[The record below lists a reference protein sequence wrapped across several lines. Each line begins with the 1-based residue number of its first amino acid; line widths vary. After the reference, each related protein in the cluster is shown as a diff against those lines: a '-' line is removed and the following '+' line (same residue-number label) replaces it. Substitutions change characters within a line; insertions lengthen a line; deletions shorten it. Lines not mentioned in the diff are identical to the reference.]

1 MMRALDLAEAV
12 EAGDLTP
19 ATVLELALEAIDER
33 EKDIRAFAAL
43 DPDRARLAAR
53 AIPGTDGLFGL
64 PVAFKDIIETADYP
78 TEHGSPIY
86 KGHKPM
92 ADAPIVRMTETAQGL
107 RFGKT
112 ATTEFAFLNPAPTFN
127 PHNAAHTPGGS
138 SAGSAAGV
146 AAGFFPLALAR
157 RPAAR

>member
-112 ATTEFAFLNPAPTFN
+112 ATTEFAFSTPRQLSTRTMPRIRPVAP
-127 PHNAAHTPGGS
+127 PPVRRRAWRRGS
-138 SAGSAAGV
+138 SRS
-146 AAGFFPLALAR
+146 PLAR